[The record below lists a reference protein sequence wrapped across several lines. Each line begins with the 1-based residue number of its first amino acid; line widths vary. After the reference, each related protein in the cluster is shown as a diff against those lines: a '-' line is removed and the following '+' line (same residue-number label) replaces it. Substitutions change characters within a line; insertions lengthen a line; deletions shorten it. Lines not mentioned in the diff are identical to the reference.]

1 MRKSLLVV
9 PGLIFLVLGTLAFLI
24 SSETKVFVEISPFSL
39 LLIML
44 FVAGLSMLFVGFG
57 YFILDKLE

>member
-24 SSETKVFVEISPFSL
+24 SSETRVFVEISPFSV
-39 LLIML
+39 LLIVL
-44 FVAGLSMLFVGFG
+44 FVAGLVMLFVGFG